1 MNIYTDGSCL
11 YNPGPGGWA
20 VLILEDEWEW
30 EISGNDTN
38 TTNNKMELQA
48 VVEAIK
54 FVNTQSLGND
64 LCIYSDSQ
72 YVINGITKWIEN
84 WIKKEWKKI
93 KNVELWKELYKLTK
107 EKNIQWEWVKAH
119 ADNKYNNRVD
129 KLARDAA
136 KNVK

>member
-20 VLILEDEWEW
+20 VLILEDQWEW
-30 EISGNDTN
+30 EISGSDTN

-54 FVNTQSLGND
+54 FVNSQCLGND

-107 EKNIQWEWVKAH
+107 GKNIQWEWVKAH

-129 KLARDAA
+129 KLARYAA

>member
-1 MNIYTDGSCL
+1 
-11 YNPGPGGWA
+11 
-20 VLILEDEWEW
+20 
-30 EISGNDTN
+30 
-38 TTNNKMELQA
+38 ME
-48 VVEAIK
+48 
-54 FVNTQSLGND
+54 
-64 LCIYSDSQ
+64 
-72 YVINGITKWIEN
+72 
-84 WIKKEWKKI
+84 KI